1 MSNRGLSRRHARC
14 DDHATA
20 DAAPKPMTLTLQLGN
35 QSLAL
40 DARNPRVMIGR
51 DPTYCTLVGSDQS
64 VSRRHAEIA
73 LDAAG
78 GAWIQDWG
86 SSNGTWVNGA
96 ALRPGVPVAMQ
107 AGQQIFVGHMPLVA
121 TWAQGGATVFGEMS
135 GALRAMMDAHKAAQQ
150 NAASSAAP
158 APGDVGATIG
168 VGGRAAPKPADFPY
182 RRQGSNEN
190 GALLIALPRDTFQND
205 DTLDGFIEFTAMD
218 DERVASIVVE
228 LVEFHHKGHAK
239 GHVWDRMLVRQGPW
253 KAKKHEVLPLPFSLR
268 VPPGTSM
275 SGKGVN
281 WEVRGYVDID
291 WAFDIDAQSPINMR
305 NVDIERLR
313 DALGGLDFRV
323 NDLEPAP
330 LGQRFEGTFQ
340 PPAQMRER
348 MGISDVNVV
357 VEYLGTN
364 LQMQLE
370 VEKTALFKFDRDVK
384 ITFDLQRLRSAP
396 MPEISEYL
404 RQQIDAMMRR

>member
-1 MSNRGLSRRHARC
+1 
-14 DDHATA
+14 
-20 DAAPKPMTLTLQLGN
+20 MTLTLQLGN
-35 QSLAL
+35 QSTVL

-51 DPTYCTLVGSDQS
+51 DPTYCTLVASDPS
-64 VSRRHAEIA
+64 ISRRHAEVA
-73 LDAAG
+73 LDATGA
-78 GAWIQDWG
+78 AWIRDWG

-96 ALRPGVPVAMQ
+96 ALQPGVPVALQ
-107 AGQQIFVGHMPLVA
+107 SGQQIFVGHVPMVA
-121 TWAQGGATVFGEMS
+121 SWPQGGATVFGEMS
-135 GALRAMMDAHKAAQQ
+135 GALKAMMEAHKAAQQ
-150 NAASSAAP
+150 AAAQASLPPQAGLAPQAASSAGH
-158 APGDVGATIG
+158 APGSMGAVGVTLG
-168 VGGRAAPKPADFPY
+168 VGGRAAPKAAEFPY

-205 DTLDGFIEFTAMD
+205 DTLDGFVEFTAMD
-218 DERVASIVVE
+218 DESVASIVVE
-228 LVEFHHKGHAK
+228 LVEFHRKGPSK

-253 KAKKHEVLPLPFSLR
+253 KAKKNEVLPLPFSLR

-275 SGKGVN
+275 SGKNVH

-340 PPAQMRER
+340 PPAQLREKL
-348 MGISDVNVV
+348 GISDVNVV

-364 LQMQLE
+364 LQMELE
-370 VEKTALFKFDRDVK
+370 VEKTALFKFDRDIK